1 MDRADEVETGAFANM
16 IHLAN
21 VVFRKKLKLEEKP
34 TTWGHQRG
42 GWGYVVNDLVS
53 QLCAPDGVLFV
64 SEVGMLAYK
73 DTPIREPWV
82 GVVHQT
88 PDNNYLIFPDLRQ
101 MVKNQSFKESL
112 KTCRGLYTLCSYC
125 KEFLQKHLPAGCNVS
140 VCSLPY
146 PCARFDEKYKFSL
159 QSFAAN
165 KEPKVLFI
173 GECMRNYQAFFDL
186 QAPSTLRKVLIKATD
201 VDFDKLCDTSL
212 KPLKLNV
219 NDSVEVWDTQVSNA
233 AYDDL
238 LSQNVVF
245 LNMFDAGGCTT
256 LVECASRGTP
266 ILVNRLPAH
275 VEVLGEDYPLFYDSL
290 EEAAKLLADP
300 EQLARGSK
308 YLLSTESI
316 QKRVNGRY
324 FLESLINSSIYRS
337 LPLPPSQATDPNQT
351 KFPQFKISLVLVA
364 QDSGLWVEDALK
376 QIAAHPDRV
385 SIQVIVWNCG
395 AKATART
402 KDILQAYPQKYL
414 QENPQEYPQEKCPL
428 HVEVISSSDTY
439 PVSNI
444 HRAVKELCHSKT
456 VVLVDRESVVTADSL
471 RLNGSKEMEYH
482 LKGDK
487 LVPLDALKPAEDE
500 NNFDVCLVMCQWKRV
515 QLLPALLKQLA
526 GQKFKGRFQLI
537 IWNNNVDTQDDVAT
551 ICQPFVKQLNL
562 ELIQST
568 RNYYCSIRFAAKD
581 LIKSELMLI
590 IDDDVVPHEGY
601 IQRFV
606 DKYQEYGP
614 QAVICCRGH
623 VFRDHTPDPESP
635 HEAWEQWEEH
645 KSRDDAVLKFYNQSC
660 PDCQVHFIHADNC
673 LLPRGILRE
682 ALSTYSLPI
691 KEFILVDDY
700 FLSFVLSHYMGIEI
714 WRVKADDVMEMHEE
728 GDNRKVALFYN
739 SHVREARIDCYL
751 YHLKEGWPRSRPLP
765 PFN

>member
-1 MDRADEVETGAFANM
+1 MDRPDEVEIGGFATM
-16 IHLAN
+16 IRPAN
-21 VVFRKKLKLEEKP
+21 VVVRKKLKLEKKP
-34 TTWGHQRG
+34 TTWGHHRG
-42 GWGYVVNDLVS
+42 GWGYVVNDLLS

-64 SEVGMLAYK
+64 SEVGMIAYHSA
-73 DTPIREPWV
+73 PIREPWV

-88 PDNNYLIFPDLRQ
+88 PNNNYPDFPDLRR
-101 MVKNQSFKESL
+101 MVENQSFRESL
-112 KTCRGLYTLCSYC
+112 KSCLGLYTLCSYC
-125 KEFLQKHLPAGCNVS
+125 KESLQGYLPAGCNVT

-146 PCARFDEKYKFSL
+146 PCAPFDEKYKFSM
-159 QSFAAN
+159 QRFAAN

-173 GECMRNYQAFFDL
+173 GEFMRNYQAFFDL
-186 QAPSTLRKVLIKATD
+186 EAPPTLRKVLIKASD
-201 VDFDKLCDTSL
+201 VDFDELFDTSL
-212 KPLKLNV
+212 KPVKLIV
-219 NDSVEVWDTQVSNA
+219 NDSVEVWNKQVSNE
-233 AYDDL
+233 AYDEL

-256 LVECASRGTP
+256 LVECAFRGTP

-275 VEVLGEDYPLFYDSL
+275 VEFLGEDYPLFYDSL
-290 EEAAKLLADP
+290 EEAAMLLANP
-300 EQLARGSK
+300 EQLAKGSS
-308 YLLSTESI
+308 YLLSTENM
-316 QKRVNGRY
+316 QKKVNGRY
-324 FLESLINSSIYRS
+324 FLECLINSSIYRS
-337 LPLPPSQATDPNQT
+337 LPLPPSQATDPKQT
-351 KFPQFKISLVLVA
+351 KFPQFKISLILVA

-376 QIAAHPDRV
+376 QIAAHPDCV

-402 KDILQAYPQKYL
+402 KEILQEYPQKYL
-414 QENPQEYPQEKCPL
+414 QENPQKYPQEKYPL

-471 RLNGSKEMEYH
+471 HLNGSTETEYY
-482 LKGDK
+482 LKGDE
-487 LVPLDALKPAEDE
+487 LVPLNALKPAEDE
-500 NNFDVCLVMCQWKRV
+500 NHFDVCLVMCQWKRV

-537 IWNNNVDTQDDVAT
+537 IWNNNVDTQDDVAA

-590 IDDDVVPHEGY
+590 IDDDNVPYEGY

-606 DKYQEYGP
+606 DKYHEYGP
-614 QAVICCRGH
+614 RAVICCRGH
-623 VFRDHTPDPESP
+623 VFRDHTPNPESP
-635 HEAWEQWEEH
+635 HEVWEQWEEH

-700 FLSFVLSHYMGIEI
+700 FLSFVLSHHMGIEI

-728 GDNRKVALFYN
+728 GDNHKVALFHN